1 MKTDY
6 YLSRINT
13 RGSSYGSYN
22 IRLIIKRSSSCS
34 ITWRSDNMSF
44 RVTRLIKNKSV

>member
-1 MKTDY
+1 MKTNY

-22 IRLIIKRSSSCS
+22 VLIIIKGSSNCS
-34 ITWRSDNMSF
+34 ITWRSDDMGF
-44 RVTRLIKNKSV
+44 RVTRLIKNKPI